1 MQKSDIIR
9 IIFFIL
15 FFSIGAASLGL
26 SVLCEDLVEYYSN
39 IQLHKSAQKSLE
51 KLEKLNQDYDIVL
64 KNIQEDPN
72 NLKRIAPIVT
82 GNRDTDPNSVNPTAT
97 VRQLAAARR
106 TIIEQ
111 QEKDL
116 EPQLPLWL
124 VRVSESQK
132 RMILFFSG
140 VALMMISFVCF
151 RPVNNM

>member
-151 RPVNNM
+151 RPVNI